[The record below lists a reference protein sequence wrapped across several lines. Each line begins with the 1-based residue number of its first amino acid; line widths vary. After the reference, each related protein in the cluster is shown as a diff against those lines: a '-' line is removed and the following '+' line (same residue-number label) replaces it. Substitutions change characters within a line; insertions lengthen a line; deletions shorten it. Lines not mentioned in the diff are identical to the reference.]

1 MLHILVCINVNFC
14 SARYGEGE
22 YEISGKQYIIHFM
35 ILFVWICIACLL
47 FIDSLA
53 LSINAAIIIFSV
65 LWIAY
70 LIIYKIF
77 WRWVSPFN
85 EIVIIKR
92 MNAIVFSLLWT
103 VPMICNQTF
112 RKRGYL

>member
-1 MLHILVCINVNFC
+1 MWLLKIIVLICLMLHILIYINVNFC
-14 SARYGEGE
+14 SARYGEDE

-35 ILFVWICIACLL
+35 SLFIWICIACLL

-77 WRWVSPFN
+77 WRWASPFN
-85 EIVIIKR
+85 EIVIVKR
-92 MNAIVFSLLWT
+92 MNAIFFLCFG
-103 VPMICNQTF
+103 P
-112 RKRGYL
+112 YL